1 MAILNKM
8 WITIELPRRDGG
20 KDATIQGG
28 FTPGDVVL
36 VWCGQIL
43 LEVKHYIHIVA
54 LSPLSMSCNIN
65 T

>member
-1 MAILNKM
+1 M
-8 WITIELPRRDGG
+8 WVDTELPRIDGG

-43 LEVKHYIHIVA
+43 LEVKHYTHIVA
-54 LSPLSMSCNIN
+54 LYYLCMSNN
-65 T
+65 NST